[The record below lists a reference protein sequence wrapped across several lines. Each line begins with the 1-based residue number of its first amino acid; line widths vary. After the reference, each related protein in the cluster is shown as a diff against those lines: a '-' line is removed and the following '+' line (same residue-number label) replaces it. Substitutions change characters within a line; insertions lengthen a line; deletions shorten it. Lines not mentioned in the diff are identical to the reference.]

1 MWIATLDMDILYSAE
16 KLGGPNQQGGWQK
29 KMARQRYQ
37 GGTVRKRGKRNPVW
51 ELQWREDYIKKED
64 RTIGRRL
71 VTVRIG
77 TVQDLTR
84 RQARKL
90 ADEKLRLL
98 NQGQWA
104 PTSTITV
111 RDFVEG
117 YFVPNFFPT
126 LKLSTQQR
134 YRQTLNTHLLPAF
147 GKCRLCDLGTLDVQR
162 FVLQK
167 MEAGLGWE
175 SANHYRNLLSK
186 IFAVAKKWGYFSG
199 VNPVAGVE
207 LPEKIAVREKHILT
221 PEQISRLMEVLPEPA
236 RTMVWL
242 CLLTGLRIGEVLG
255 LPWKNVDFTS
265 GQIRV
270 SQANYRGTIGSPK
283 TKCSKRLVSI
293 PTALKTVLL
302 KLRESAKQL
311 EEELVF
317 HTTNGTPYNDS
328 NLLHRQLKPAG
339 KKLGTPWLNWHTLRR
354 THITL
359 FQVVGGSL
367 RDAQAQLGHSK
378 MSTTLEIYTLPIPEQ
393 QRVTVEKLSVLMAND
408 GKSEQNSDG
417 LPLATEQIQ

>member
-1 MWIATLDMDILYSAE
+1 MDILLNAE

-51 ELQWREDYIKKED
+51 ELQWREDYIKAD

-71 VTVRIG
+71 VTVKIG

-104 PTSTITV
+104 PTSTITLQ
-111 RDFVEG
+111 DFVDG
-117 YFVPNFFPT
+117 SFVPSFFPT
-126 LKLSTQQR
+126 LKLSTQER
-134 YRQTLNTHLLPAF
+134 YRQTLNKHLLPAF
-147 GKCRLCDLGTLDVQR
+147 GKCRLCDFGTLDVQR

-167 MEAGLGWE
+167 METGLGWE

-186 IFAVAKKWGYFSG
+186 IFTVAKKWGYFSG
-199 VNPVAGVE
+199 ANPVAGVE

-221 PEQISRLMEVLPEPA
+221 PEQISRLMEALPEPV

-242 CLLTGLRIGEVLG
+242 SLLTGLRVGEVLG
-255 LPWKNVDFTS
+255 LPWKNVDFAS
-265 GQIRV
+265 RQIRV
-270 SQANYRGTIGSPK
+270 AQAFYRGTIGSPK

-293 PTALKTVLL
+293 PTALKTALL
-302 KLRESAKQL
+302 KLRGSAKQV

-317 HTTNGTPYNDS
+317 HTANGTPYNDS
-328 NLLHRQLKPAG
+328 NLLHRYLKPAG
-339 KKLGTPWLNWHTLRR
+339 KKLGMPWLNWHTLRR

-367 RDAQAQLGHSK
+367 RDAQAQLGHAK

-408 GKSEQNSDG
+408 GKSDQNSDG